1 MLRRPRVFDTATATE
16 EPPRHEDGGEEPATT
31 GAPATT
37 TAPGAVSADTA
48 PAPGASANGTD
59 VLERQGLR
67 IDPQMRS
74 VWLDDDALELTR
86 TEFDLLHTLMGSG
99 RRVRTKADLVRHLRA
114 DSLMSEAYVSEADE
128 RSVEVHIGNVRR
140 KLGRTGQSAV
150 WIETVRGVGYR
161 MAAGPARPLKP

>member
-1 MLRRPRVFDTATATE
+1 MLRRPRVFDPATAAE
-16 EPPRHEDGGEEPATT
+16 EPPRHEDGEEAATT
-31 GAPATT
+31 EAASATT
-37 TAPGAVSADTA
+37 AIVVVSADTA
-48 PAPGASANGTD
+48 PEADASEGGTD
-59 VLERQGLR
+59 VLERQGLS
-67 IDPQMRS
+67 IDPQTRS

-150 WIETVRGVGYR
+150 WIETVRGVEYR
-161 MAAGPARPLKP
+161 MAADPAQPLKP